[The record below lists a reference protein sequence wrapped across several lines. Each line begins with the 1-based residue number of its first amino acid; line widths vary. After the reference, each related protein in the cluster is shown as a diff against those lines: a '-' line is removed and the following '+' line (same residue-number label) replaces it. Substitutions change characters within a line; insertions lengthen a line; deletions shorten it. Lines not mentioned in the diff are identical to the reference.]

1 MKSIEEVVKNKKKKI
16 LGSKKKCSYIE
27 WECSDGF

>member
-1 MKSIEEVVKNKKKKI
+1 MKSIEEVVKNKKKI